1 MTQTLECFKCKSTWT
16 TNADFNVADTM
27 KSPCCN
33 DWLTLIGQIISYE
46 SCSQK
51 NMEG

>member
-16 TNADFNVADTM
+16 TNADFNVVDTM

-33 DWLTLIGQIISYE
+33 DWLTLIGEIISYWPDFH
-46 SCSQK
+46 K
-51 NMEG
+51 KMK